1 MCHNVSRVLWR
12 DGLSSASSF
21 RRSVLAAWT
30 SAACHEAAR
39 SGVKRSE
46 WRARPGS
53 AFFATASSMAS
64 ALIATN
70 VEKCRKRIK
79 DYQRLS
85 KIIKVSKR
93 TDPSFGRCRFQ
104 IVLPC
109 SKHHVHHRT
118 RQDWWWSESWKVEQT
133 FWEGYAWHADM
144 PLMWNPRLQNS
155 QPCQVQTKLDAV
167 TCMAFPSCIS
177 DSSFS
182 LQGDHLD
189 KGPFSFDFWSTQ
201 SPSAGCTDEP
211 ACNLPA
217 CP

>member
-39 SGVKRSE
+39 STQRREAIWVRCTSWVSLFRNGIIDGLCTHSHKR
-46 WRARPGS
+46 
-53 AFFATASSMAS
+53 
-64 ALIATN
+64 
-70 VEKCRKRIK
+70 RKMSK
-79 DYQRLS
+79 TYQRLS